1 MSKIIIFLWMLI
13 FSVLSYA
20 AQEEDSGISFKIL
33 GVTACS
39 KNGDTF
45 MLAKAI
51 ITNNRKEK
59 YRLMIRQDDILNYE
73 WVAGF
78 NVLTDIYIDDKPVYG
93 SFGGVYNYSDE
104 YIMLNS
110 GESKL
115 FVLYMGIFSDKGRK
129 LNNIRISGS
138 IMIDKNIEFPVRM
151 EIETLDVHA
160 C

>member
-93 SFGGVYNYSDE
+93 FFGGVYNYSTA
-104 YIMLNS
+104 S
-110 GESKL
+110 L
-115 FVLYMGIFSDKGRK
+115 FVIILFFKRYFSK
-129 LNNIRISGS
+129 
-138 IMIDKNIEFPVRM
+138 EFILSPS
-151 EIETLDVHA
+151 LHLHFN
-160 C
+160 

>member
-1 MSKIIIFLWMLI
+1 M
-13 FSVLSYA
+13 LSYA

-73 WVAGF
+73 HRRSEERRVGKECRSRWSP
-78 NVLTDIYIDDKPVYG
+78 Y
-93 SFGGVYNYSDE
+93 
-104 YIMLNS
+104 
-110 GESKL
+110 
-115 FVLYMGIFSDKGRK
+115 
-129 LNNIRISGS
+129 
-138 IMIDKNIEFPVRM
+138 
-151 EIETLDVHA
+151 H
-160 C
+160 